1 MKAFCVKCGLF
12 ESIQELQGVAELYRV
27 LDGYLSDYL
36 KNRTQIK
43 PDGHCLPRVVF
54 NGLKIKDFLPNHYNY
69 KELFRDAILT
79 INTMI
84 YTVLFYLFI
93 YLFIY
98 LFMLYFLLT

>member
-12 ESIQELQGVAELYRV
+12 ASIQELQGVAELYRP

-36 KNRTQIK
+36 KNKIQIK

-54 NGLKIKDFLPNHYNY
+54 NGLKIKGFLPNHYNY

-79 INTMI
+79 KN
-84 YTVLFYLFI
+84 YTVLFI
-93 YLFIY
+93 FIY

>member
-12 ESIQELQGVAELYRV
+12 ASIQELHGVAELYRV

-36 KNRTQIK
+36 KNRIEIK

-54 NGLKIKDFLPNHYNY
+54 DGLKIKGFLPNHYNY

-84 YTVLFYLFI
+84 TVLFYLFI
-93 YLFIY
+93 YLCSIFC
-98 LFMLYFLLT
+98 